1 MRGHVCPRLFYLEND
16 DYIDD
21 EPQEEGADL
30 QIAPKQEPPPRAAA
44 IILTVSLH
52 ALAGVRTP
60 NAMLLPV
67 SINGHRLVALVDSGS
82 TTNFMSVGLMS
93 RLQLPSTPHPTIK
106 VQVANGDNI
115 PCQGMARSVDLR
127 VGTGQF
133 SIDCIGLTLGTFDVI
148 LGFEF
153 LRLLGP
159 ILWDCDRLSMSFTKG
174 GRRIICPAW
183 GRPARFPH
191 SRLRAWCPARPHN
204 RSSTIFFGSLS
215 WSSPSRKGC
224 HPPAPTTTAF
234 IFFRGRHRW
243 RFGPTVTPSSRRMS

>member
-1 MRGHVCPRLFYLEND
+1 VCPRLFYLEND

-30 QIAPKQEPPPRAAA
+30 QITPEQEPPPRVVA
-44 IILTVSLH
+44 IIPTVSLH

-67 SINGHRLVALVDSGS
+67 SINGHCLVALVDSGC

-115 PCQGMARSVDLR
+115 PCQGMVWSVDLQ
-127 VGTGQF
+127 VGTEQF

-159 ILWDCDRLSMSFTKG
+159 ILWDCDCLSMSFTKG
-174 GRRIICPAW
+174 GCRIIWSGQGAPGAVPPQPAACVVSNTPTQPLLDDLLW
-183 GRPARFPH
+183 QFEPVFIEPQGLP
-191 SRLRAWCPARPHN
+191 PARPYDHH
-204 RSSTIFFGSLS
+204 IHLLPGA
-215 WSSPSRKGC
+215 
-224 HPPAPTTTAF
+224 APVAV
-234 IFFRGRHRW
+234 RPYRY
-243 RFGPTVTPSSRRMS
+243 P

>member
-1 MRGHVCPRLFYLEND
+1 M
-16 DYIDD
+16 
-21 EPQEEGADL
+21 
-30 QIAPKQEPPPRAAA
+30 
-44 IILTVSLH
+44 VSLH

-115 PCQGMARSVDLR
+115 PYQGMARSVDLR
-127 VGTGQF
+127 VGTEQF
-133 SIDCIGLTLGTFDVI
+133 SIDCIGLTLGTFNII

-159 ILWDCDRLSMSFTKG
+159 ILWDCDRLSMFFTKG
-174 GRRIICPAW
+174 AAASLGPAW
-183 GRPARFPH
+183 GRPTRFPH
-191 SRLRAWCPARPHN
+191 SRLRAWCPARPHS

-215 WSSPSRKGC
+215 WSSSSRKGC